1 MKNWFYL
8 ATLLLLGGYGCA
20 QTPSKQNP
28 YYSRTDTT
36 TLNVPD
42 KVWKKVLPHELYLVA
57 REGATETAFTGKFY
71 EFDEPGVYYCAAC
84 GNALFEAT
92 AKFATSCGWP
102 SFFKPLRASA
112 ISYHDDTSYGMLRTE
127 VKCGRCAA
135 HLGHVFD
142 DGPPPSGKRYC
153 MNSVVLDFEPQKTP

>member
-1 MKNWFYL
+1 MRSWSYL
-8 ATLLLLGGYGCA
+8 AIFLLISGYACA
-20 QTPSKQNP
+20 QTPKVNK

-36 TLNVPD
+36 KLNLPD
-42 KVWKKVLPHELYLVA
+42 QVWKSVLTKELYLVA

-71 EFDEPGVYYCAAC
+71 EFDEPGIYYCAAC
-84 GNALFEAT
+84 GNGLFEAT

-112 ISYHDDTSYGMLRTE
+112 ITYHDDGSHGMLRTE

-135 HLGHVFD
+135 HLGHVFE
-142 DGPPPSGKRYC
+142 DGPPPTGKRYC
-153 MNSVVLDFEPQKTP
+153 MNSIVLDFEPRTKH